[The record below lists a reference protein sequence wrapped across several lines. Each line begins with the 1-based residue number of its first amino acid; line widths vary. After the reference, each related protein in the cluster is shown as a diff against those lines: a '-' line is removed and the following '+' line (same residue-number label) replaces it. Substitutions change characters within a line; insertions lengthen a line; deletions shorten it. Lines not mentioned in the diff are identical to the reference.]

1 MDDLAGKVVVI
12 TGATRGIGLAIA
24 EAFAAHG
31 SKVLVIGRNQESCDE
46 VAARLTE
53 AYGVDAVG
61 MACHVGRWD
70 DCTALVD
77 KLDATVGKVDVLIN
91 NAGMSP
97 VYSSLDEVSET
108 LFDKVIGVNLRGPF
122 RLAALLGE
130 RMKASRG
137 SIINISS
144 VSAVQPRE
152 GELVYAAAKAGLNAL
167 SLGLAQAYAPHV
179 RVNTIMPGPFLTDIA
194 KSWTDEEREE
204 LTDHLVPLR
213 RLGDPHEVAQ
223 AAVFLASEASAFT
236 TGAVLKIDGGVAWA
250 AS

>member
-1 MDDLAGKVVVI
+1 MDDLIGKVVVI

-24 EAFAAHG
+24 EAFAALG
-31 SKVLVIGRNQESCDE
+31 STVVVVGRNQQSCDE
-46 VAARLTE
+46 VAAGLTE
-53 AYGVDAVG
+53 TYGAEAVG

-97 VYSSLDEVSET
+97 LYPSLDAVSET

-122 RLAALLGE
+122 RLSALLGE
-130 RMKASRG
+130 RMQATRG

-194 KSWTDEEREE
+194 KSWTEEEREE
-204 LTDHLVPLR
+204 LTSQLIPLR
-213 RLGDPHEVAQ
+213 RLGHPHEVAQ